1 MSKKTIKE
9 INQIIAKEKKD
20 LASRKLIVEILDFWP
35 LTIIVP
41 VVLIL
46 ILFGNIFGWGG

>member
-20 LASRKLIVEILDFWP
+20 LASRKLIVEILDFQD
-35 LTIIVP
+35 
-41 VVLIL
+41 
-46 ILFGNIFGWGG
+46 